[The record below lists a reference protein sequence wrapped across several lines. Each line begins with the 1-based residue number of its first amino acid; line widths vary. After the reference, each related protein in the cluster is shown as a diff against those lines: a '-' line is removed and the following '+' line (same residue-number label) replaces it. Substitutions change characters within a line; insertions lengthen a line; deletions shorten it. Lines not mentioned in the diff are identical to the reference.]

1 MFLEGIFKYKKKDE
15 SCNNI
20 KAKSHNHNH
29 EHNHNHNH
37 EHGNSRVIFY
47 FVGLIAFVL
56 GYIFKDNYKIIS
68 NSLFIGSVILAGYH
82 VILEGIADT
91 IINSKKEK
99 KFLPNIHFLMT
110 LAAIGSIVI
119 GGYEESAMLILIF
132 AGAHFLE
139 EYVDGKSRKEIT
151 NLLKLNPVHARL
163 LLKDNTIK
171 QISVDKLE
179 IGDKLQVLNGDQIPI
194 DGTILN
200 GKTFVN
206 ESSINGES
214 LPKEKT
220 VGDKVFASTMNEGD
234 SFIMEVT
241 TKSDETT
248 FAKIL
253 KLVNDSQSNLTKTAT
268 TLQRLEPKYVTF
280 VLALFPLVLVIG
292 VYVLNWGWQLSLYR
306 SLVYLISVSPC
317 ALAASA
323 IPVTLATISNLSKQ
337 GILVKGGSYLSV
349 LSELKAIAFD
359 KTGTLT
365 KGQPIVTDYYFNDDE
380 KNIISIIVA
389 MEKQSNHPL
398 ARAIVEKF
406 STGKELDIKVENKI
420 GEGVKA
426 EYLGDKYSIVKPTAF
441 ENINGEFLEEKNR
454 LEQEGKT
461 VVFVSKNQQIIGLV
475 AFMDVPRDEAK
486 RVIDYFKQKGIYT
499 TMITGDSQITGEEV
513 GKLVGI
519 NEVEANVMP
528 ENKVSVINRK
538 KQELGN
544 IAMVGDG
551 INDTPSLSTADVGIA
566 MGSGT
571 DAAIEI
577 ADIVLMN
584 NDLTKLTYA
593 HKISLKMRK
602 ITYQNIIF
610 SMCVIVT
617 LVVLNFLGKMD
628 ITYGVI
634 LHEGSTLIVIL
645 NALRMLK
652 GVNNIVK

>member
-1 MFLEGIFKYKKKDE
+1 MFLSNIFKIMKKSE
-15 SCNNI
+15 NNNRQNE
-20 KAKSHNHNH
+20 KGHNHNH
-29 EHNHNHNH
+29 DHSHEHNH
-37 EHGNSRVIFY
+37 GNNMVKFY
-47 FVGLIAFVL
+47 LVGLIAFVL
-56 GYIFKDNYKIIS
+56 GYLLKDNYGVIS
-68 NSLFIGSVILAGYH
+68 NILFLGTVIFAGSH
-82 VILEGIADT
+82 VIIEGIVNT
-91 IINSKKEK
+91 IVNSRNEK
-99 KFLPNIHFLMT
+99 KFMPNIHFLMT
-110 LAAIGSIVI
+110 LAAIGSILI

-151 NLLKLNPVHARL
+151 NLLKLNPLNARL
-163 LLKDNTIK
+163 LLKDNAIK
-171 QISVDKLE
+171 KVPVDTLE

-194 DGTILN
+194 DGFVLSGN
-200 GKTFVN
+200 ALVN

-220 VGDKVFASTMNEGD
+220 VGDKVFASTLNDGE

-241 TKSDETT
+241 TKSNETA

-253 KLVNDSQSNLTKTAT
+253 KLVNDSQNSLTKTAT

-280 VLALFPLVLVIG
+280 VLALFPLVLFMG
-292 VYVLNWGWQLSLYR
+292 VYVFNWGWQLSLYR

-349 LSELKAIAFD
+349 LSEIKAIAFD

-365 KGQPIVTDYYFNDDE
+365 KGKPIVTDYYFTDDE
-380 KNIISIIVA
+380 NKLISVVVA

-398 ARAIVEKF
+398 ARAIVERF
-406 STGKELDIKVENKI
+406 TASEELDIKVENKI
-420 GEGVKA
+420 GEGVVA
-426 EYLGDKYSIVKPTAF
+426 EYLGDKYNIAKPTVF
-441 ENINGEFLEEKNR
+441 ENYNNKFFEEKNK

-461 VVFVSKNQQIIGLV
+461 VVFVSKNQEIIGLV

-486 RVIDYFKQKGIYT
+486 RVINYFKQQGIHT
-499 TMITGDSQITGEEV
+499 TMITGDSQTTGKEV
-513 GKLVGI
+513 GELVGI

-538 KQELGN
+538 KHELGN
-544 IAMVGDG
+544 VVMVGDG
-551 INDTPSLSTADVGIA
+551 INDTPSLSAADVGIA

-577 ADIVLMN
+577 ADVVLMN

-593 HKISLKMRK
+593 HKMSLKMRK

-610 SMCVIVT
+610 AMCVIIM
-617 LVVLNFLGKMD
+617 LVILNFLGRMD
-628 ITYGVI
+628 ITFGVI
-634 LHEGSTLIVIL
+634 LHEGSTLVVIL

-652 GVNNIVK
+652 GVDN

>member
-20 KAKSHNHNH
+20 KAKGRNH
-29 EHNHNHNH
+29 EHNHNH
-37 EHGNSRVIFY
+37 EHGNSMVIFY

-99 KFLPNIHFLMT
+99 KFSPNIHFLMT

-200 GKTFVN
+200 GKTIVN

-486 RVIDYFKQKGIYT
+486 RVINYFKQKGIHT

-519 NEVEANVMP
+519 NEIEANVMP

-544 IAMVGDG
+544 VAMVGDG

-610 SMCVIVT
+610 AMCVIVT
-617 LVVLNFLGKMD
+617 LVILNFLGKMD

>member
-1 MFLEGIFKYKKKDE
+1 MFLSNIFKIMKKSE
-15 SCNNI
+15 NNNRQNE
-20 KAKSHNHNH
+20 KGHNHNH
-29 EHNHNHNH
+29 DHSHEHNH
-37 EHGNSRVIFY
+37 GNNMVKFY
-47 FVGLIAFVL
+47 LVGLIAFVL
-56 GYIFKDNYKIIS
+56 GYLLKDNYGVIS
-68 NSLFIGSVILAGYH
+68 NILFLGTVIFAGSH
-82 VILEGIADT
+82 VIIEGIVNT
-91 IINSKKEK
+91 IVNSRNEK
-99 KFLPNIHFLMT
+99 KFMPNIHFLMT
-110 LAAIGSIVI
+110 LAAIGSILI

-151 NLLKLNPVHARL
+151 NLLKLNPLNARL
-163 LLKDNTIK
+163 LLKDNAIK
-171 QISVDKLE
+171 KVPVDTLE

-194 DGTILN
+194 DGFVLSGN
-200 GKTFVN
+200 ALVN

-220 VGDKVFASTMNEGD
+220 VGDKVFASTLNDGE

-241 TKSDETT
+241 TKSNETA

-253 KLVNDSQSNLTKTAT
+253 KLVNDSQNSLTKTAT

-280 VLALFPLVLVIG
+280 VLALFPLVLFMG
-292 VYVLNWGWQLSLYR
+292 VYVFNWGWQLSLYR
-306 SLVYLISVSPC
+306 SLGYLISVSPC

-349 LSELKAIAFD
+349 LSEIKAIAFD

-365 KGQPIVTDYYFNDDE
+365 KGKPIVTDYYFTDDE
-380 KNIISIIVA
+380 NKLISVVVA

-398 ARAIVEKF
+398 ARAIVERF
-406 STGKELDIKVENKI
+406 TASEELDIKVENKI
-420 GEGVKA
+420 GEGVVA
-426 EYLGDKYSIVKPTAF
+426 EYLGDKYNIAKPTVF
-441 ENINGEFLEEKNR
+441 ENYNNKFFEEKNK

-461 VVFVSKNQQIIGLV
+461 VVFVSKNQEIIGLV

-486 RVIDYFKQKGIYT
+486 RVINYFKQQGIHT
-499 TMITGDSQITGEEV
+499 TMITGDSQTTGKEV

-528 ENKVSVINRK
+528 ENKVSVINK
-538 KQELGN
+538 KKHELGN
-544 IAMVGDG
+544 VVMVGDG
-551 INDTPSLSTADVGIA
+551 INDTPSLSAADVGIA

-577 ADIVLMN
+577 ADVVLMN

-593 HKISLKMRK
+593 HKMSLKMRK

-610 SMCVIVT
+610 AMCVIIM
-617 LVVLNFLGKMD
+617 LVILNFLGRMD
-628 ITYGVI
+628 ITFGVI
-634 LHEGSTLIVIL
+634 LHEGSTLVVIL

-652 GVNNIVK
+652 GVDN

>member
-349 LSELKAIAFD
+349 
-359 KTGTLT
+359 
-365 KGQPIVTDYYFNDDE
+365 
-380 KNIISIIVA
+380 
-389 MEKQSNHPL
+389 
-398 ARAIVEKF
+398 
-406 STGKELDIKVENKI
+406 
-420 GEGVKA
+420 
-426 EYLGDKYSIVKPTAF
+426 
-441 ENINGEFLEEKNR
+441 
-454 LEQEGKT
+454 
-461 VVFVSKNQQIIGLV
+461 
-475 AFMDVPRDEAK
+475 
-486 RVIDYFKQKGIYT
+486 
-499 TMITGDSQITGEEV
+499 
-513 GKLVGI
+513 
-519 NEVEANVMP
+519 
-528 ENKVSVINRK
+528 
-538 KQELGN
+538 
-544 IAMVGDG
+544 
-551 INDTPSLSTADVGIA
+551 
-566 MGSGT
+566 
-571 DAAIEI
+571 
-577 ADIVLMN
+577 
-584 NDLTKLTYA
+584 
-593 HKISLKMRK
+593 
-602 ITYQNIIF
+602 
-610 SMCVIVT
+610 
-617 LVVLNFLGKMD
+617 
-628 ITYGVI
+628 
-634 LHEGSTLIVIL
+634 
-645 NALRMLK
+645 
-652 GVNNIVK
+652 

>member
-1 MFLEGIFKYKKKDE
+1 MFLHNILKYKKKSGNYNRVKE
-15 SCNNI
+15 KEYC
-20 KAKSHNHNH
+20 HEH
-29 EHNHNHNH
+29 EHNH
-37 EHGNSRVIFY
+37 GNSIVILY
-47 FVGLIAFVL
+47 FTGLITFVL
-56 GYIFKDNYKIIS
+56 GYILKDSYSAIS
-68 NSLFIGSVILAGYH
+68 NILLIGTVFLAGNH
-82 VILEGIADT
+82 VIIEGIVDT
-91 IINSKKEK
+91 FVNSKKEK
-99 KFLPNIHFLMT
+99 KFMPNIHFLMT
-110 LAAIGSIVI
+110 LAAIGSIII

-151 NLLKLNPVHARL
+151 NLLKLNPLNARL
-163 LLKDNTIK
+163 VLKDNTIK
-171 QISVDKLE
+171 QISVDALE

-194 DGTILN
+194 DGIILSGN
-200 GKTFVN
+200 ALVN

-220 VGDKVFASTMNEGD
+220 IGDKVFASTLNEGE

-253 KLVNDSQSNLTKTAT
+253 KLVNDSQNNLTKTAT

-280 VLALFPLVLVIG
+280 VLALFPFVLLMG
-292 VYVLNWGWQLSLYR
+292 VYVFNWGWQLSLYR

-349 LSELKAIAFD
+349 LSEIKAIAFD

-365 KGQPIVTDYYFNDDE
+365 KGQPIVTDYYFIDDE
-380 KNIISIIVA
+380 KKMMSILVA

-398 ARAIVEKF
+398 ARAIIEKF
-406 STGKELDIKVENKI
+406 TASKELDIKVENKI
-420 GEGVKA
+420 GEGVEA
-426 EYLGDKYSIVKPTAF
+426 EYLGDKYNIAKPTAF
-441 ENINGEFLEEKNR
+441 ENYNNKFFEEKNK

-486 RVIDYFKQKGIYT
+486 RVISYFKQQGIYT
-499 TMITGDSQITGEEV
+499 TMVTGDSQTTGKEV

-528 ENKVSVINRK
+528 ENKVSVISRK
-538 KQELGN
+538 KHELGN
-544 IAMVGDG
+544 VAMVGDG
-551 INDTPSLSTADVGIA
+551 INDTPSLSAADVGIA

-577 ADIVLMN
+577 ADVVLMN

-593 HKISLKMRK
+593 HKMSLKMRK

-610 SMCVIVT
+610 AMCVIIM
-617 LVVLNFLGKMD
+617 LVILNFLGKMD
-628 ITYGVI
+628 ITFGVI
-634 LHEGSTLIVIL
+634 LHEGSTLVVIL

-652 GVNNIVK
+652 GVDN

>member
-1 MFLEGIFKYKKKDE
+1 MSLRNIFKNKKKAE
-15 SCNNI
+15 NYNSV
-20 KAKSHNHNH
+20 KEKGQHVHEHEHNYNH
-29 EHNHNHNH
+29 EHEHS
-37 EHGNSRVIFY
+37 HGNNMVIFY
-47 FVGLIAFVL
+47 FLGLIAFVL
-56 GYIFKDNYKIIS
+56 GYILKDNYSVIS
-68 NSLFIGSVILAGYH
+68 NIIFIGTVVSAGNH
-82 VILEGIADT
+82 IIIEGIVDT
-91 IINSKKEK
+91 IVNSKKEK
-99 KFLPNIHFLMT
+99 KFMPNIHFLMT
-110 LAAIGSIVI
+110 LAAIGSILI

-151 NLLKLNPVHARL
+151 NLLKLNPLNARL

-194 DGTILN
+194 DGIILSGN
-200 GKTFVN
+200 TLVN

-220 VGDKVFASTMNEGD
+220 VGDIVFASTLNEGE

-253 KLVNDSQSNLTKTAT
+253 KLVNDSQNNLTKTAT

-280 VLALFPLVLVIG
+280 VLALFPLVLLMG
-292 VYVLNWGWQLSLYR
+292 VYVFNWGWQLSLYR

-349 LSELKAIAFD
+349 LSEIKAIAFD

-365 KGQPIVTDYYFNDDE
+365 KGQPIVTDYYFIDDE
-380 KNIISIIVA
+380 KKIINILVA

-398 ARAIVEKF
+398 ARAIVERF
-406 STGKELDIKVENKI
+406 TASNELDIKVENKI
-420 GEGVKA
+420 GEGVVA
-426 EYLGDKYSIVKPTAF
+426 EYLGDKYNIAKPTAF
-441 ENINGEFLEEKNR
+441 ENYNNKFFEEKNK

-475 AFMDVPRDEAK
+475 AFMDIPRDEAK
-486 RVIDYFKQKGIYT
+486 RVINYFKEQGIYT
-499 TMITGDSQITGEEV
+499 TMITGDSQTTGKEV

-538 KQELGN
+538 KHELGN
-544 IAMVGDG
+544 VAMVGDG
-551 INDTPSLSTADVGIA
+551 INDTPSLSAVDVGVA

-577 ADIVLMN
+577 ADVVLMN

-593 HKISLKMRK
+593 HKMSLKMRK

-610 SMCVIVT
+610 AMCVIIM
-617 LVVLNFLGKMD
+617 LVILNFLGKMD
-628 ITYGVI
+628 ITFGVI
-634 LHEGSTLIVIL
+634 LHEGSTLVVIL

-652 GVNNIVK
+652 GVDN

>member
-1 MFLEGIFKYKKKDE
+1 MFLSNIFKIMKKSE
-15 SCNNI
+15 NNNRQNE
-20 KAKSHNHNH
+20 KGHNHNH
-29 EHNHNHNH
+29 DHSHEHNH
-37 EHGNSRVIFY
+37 GNNMVKFY
-47 FVGLIAFVL
+47 LVGLIAFVL
-56 GYIFKDNYKIIS
+56 GYLLKDNY
-68 NSLFIGSVILAGYH
+68 GVILNILFLGTVIFAGSH
-82 VILEGIADT
+82 VIIEGIVNT
-91 IINSKKEK
+91 IVNSRNEK
-99 KFLPNIHFLMT
+99 KFMPNIHFLMT
-110 LAAIGSIVI
+110 LAAIGSILI

-151 NLLKLNPVHARL
+151 NLLKLNPLNARL
-163 LLKDNTIK
+163 LLKDNAIK
-171 QISVDKLE
+171 KVPVDTLE

-194 DGTILN
+194 DGFVLSGN
-200 GKTFVN
+200 ALVN

-220 VGDKVFASTMNEGD
+220 VGDKVFASTLNDGE

-241 TKSDETT
+241 TKSNETA

-253 KLVNDSQSNLTKTAT
+253 KLVNDSQNSLTKTAT

-280 VLALFPLVLVIG
+280 VLALFPLVLFMG
-292 VYVLNWGWQLSLYR
+292 VYVFNWGWQLSLYR

-349 LSELKAIAFD
+349 LSEIKAIAFD

-365 KGQPIVTDYYFNDDE
+365 KGKPIVTDYYFTDDE
-380 KNIISIIVA
+380 NKLISVVVA

-398 ARAIVEKF
+398 ARAIVERF
-406 STGKELDIKVENKI
+406 TASEELDIKVENKI
-420 GEGVKA
+420 GEGVVA
-426 EYLGDKYSIVKPTAF
+426 EYLGDKYNIAKPTVF
-441 ENINGEFLEEKNR
+441 ENYNNKFFEEKNK

-461 VVFVSKNQQIIGLV
+461 VVFVSKNQEIIGLV

-486 RVIDYFKQKGIYT
+486 RVINYFKQQGIHT
-499 TMITGDSQITGEEV
+499 TMITGDSQTTGKEV

-538 KQELGN
+538 KHELGN
-544 IAMVGDG
+544 VVMVGDG
-551 INDTPSLSTADVGIA
+551 INDTPSLSAADVGIA

-577 ADIVLMN
+577 ADVVLMN

-593 HKISLKMRK
+593 HKMSLKMRK

-610 SMCVIVT
+610 AMCVIIM
-617 LVVLNFLGKMD
+617 LVILNFLGRMD
-628 ITYGVI
+628 ITFGVI
-634 LHEGSTLIVIL
+634 LHEGSTLVVIL

-652 GVNNIVK
+652 GVDN

>member
-20 KAKSHNHNH
+20 KAKGSNH
-29 EHNHNHNH
+29 EHNHNH
-37 EHGNSRVIFY
+37 EHGNSMVIFY

-56 GYIFKDNYKIIS
+56 GYMFKDNYKIIS

-99 KFLPNIHFLMT
+99 KFSPNIHFLMT

-200 GKTFVN
+200 GKTIVN

-610 SMCVIVT
+610 AMCVIVT

>member
-1 MFLEGIFKYKKKDE
+1 MCLGDILKDKKKAGNYNCTKE
-15 SCNNI
+15 
-20 KAKSHNHNH
+20 KGHSHKHD
-29 EHNHNHNH
+29 
-37 EHGNSRVIFY
+37 HGNSMVILY
-47 FVGLIAFVL
+47 FAGLIAFVL
-56 GYIFKDNYKIIS
+56 GYLLKDNYSIIS
-68 NSLFIGSVILAGYH
+68 HILFIGTVILAGNH
-82 VILEGIADT
+82 VIIEGIVDT
-91 IINSKKEK
+91 IVNSKKEK
-99 KFLPNIHFLMT
+99 RFMPNIHFLMT
-110 LAAIGSIVI
+110 LAAIGSIII

-163 LLKDNTIK
+163 LLQDNIIK

-194 DGTILN
+194 DGIILS
-200 GKTFVN
+200 GKTYVN

-234 SFIMEVT
+234 SFVMEVT

-253 KLVNDSQSNLTKTAT
+253 KLVNDSQNNLTKTAT

-280 VLALFPLVLVIG
+280 VLALFPLVLFMG
-292 VYVLNWGWQLSLYR
+292 VYVINWGWQLSLYR

-337 GILVKGGSYLSV
+337 GILVKGGAYLSA
-349 LSELKAIAFD
+349 LSEIKAIAFD

-365 KGQPIVTDYYFNDDE
+365 KGQPIVTDYYFNEDE
-380 KNIISIIVA
+380 KNIINILVS

-406 STGKELDIKVENKI
+406 TASKKLDIKVENKI
-420 GEGVKA
+420 GEGVEA
-426 EYLGDKYSIVKPTAF
+426 EYLGDKYSIAKPTAF
-441 ENINGEFLEEKNR
+441 KNYNNEFFEEKNK

-461 VVFVSKNQQIIGLV
+461 VVFVSKNQKIVGLV
-475 AFMDVPRDEAK
+475 AFMDIPRDEAK
-486 RVIDYFKQKGIYT
+486 KVINYFNQQGIYT
-499 TMITGDSQITGEEV
+499 TMITGDSQTTGKEV

-528 ENKVSVINRK
+528 ENKVSVINK
-538 KQELGN
+538 KKEELGN
-544 IAMVGDG
+544 VAMVGDG
-551 INDTPSLSTADVGIA
+551 INDTPSLSAADVGIA

-577 ADIVLMN
+577 ADVVLMN

-593 HKISLKMRK
+593 HKMSLKMRK
-602 ITYQNIIF
+602 LTYQNIIF
-610 SMCVIVT
+610 AMCVIVM
-617 LVVLNFLGKMD
+617 LVILNFLGKMD
-628 ITYGVI
+628 ITFGVI
-634 LHEGSTLIVIL
+634 LHEGSTLVVIL

-652 GVNNIVK
+652 GVDNIVK

>member
-20 KAKSHNHNH
+20 KAKGRNH
-29 EHNHNHNH
+29 EHNHNH
-37 EHGNSRVIFY
+37 EHGNSMVIFY

-99 KFLPNIHFLMT
+99 KFSPNIHFLMT

-200 GKTFVN
+200 GKTIVN

-280 VLALFPLVLVIG
+280 VLALFPLVLIIG

-461 VVFVSKNQQIIGLV
+461 VVFVSKNQQIIGLI

-486 RVIDYFKQKGIYT
+486 RVINYFKQKGIYT

-544 IAMVGDG
+544 VAMVGDG

-610 SMCVIVT
+610 AMCVIVT
-617 LVVLNFLGKMD
+617 LVILNFLGKMD

>member
-1 MFLEGIFKYKKKDE
+1 MFLSNIFKIMKKSE
-15 SCNNI
+15 NNNRQNE
-20 KAKSHNHNH
+20 KGHNHNH
-29 EHNHNHNH
+29 DHSHEHNH
-37 EHGNSRVIFY
+37 GNNMVKFY
-47 FVGLIAFVL
+47 LVGLIAFVL
-56 GYIFKDNYKIIS
+56 GYLLKDNYGVIS
-68 NSLFIGSVILAGYH
+68 NILFLGTVIFAGSH
-82 VILEGIADT
+82 VIIEGIVNT
-91 IINSKKEK
+91 IVNSRNEK
-99 KFLPNIHFLMT
+99 KFMPNIHFLMT
-110 LAAIGSIVI
+110 LAAIGSILI

-151 NLLKLNPVHARL
+151 NLLKLNPLNARL
-163 LLKDNTIK
+163 LLKDNAIK
-171 QISVDKLE
+171 KVPVDTLE

-194 DGTILN
+194 DGFVLSGN
-200 GKTFVN
+200 ALVN

-214 LPKEKT
+214 
-220 VGDKVFASTMNEGD
+220 
-234 SFIMEVT
+234 FIMEVT
-241 TKSDETT
+241 TKSNETA

-253 KLVNDSQSNLTKTAT
+253 KLVNDSQNSLTKTAT

-280 VLALFPLVLVIG
+280 VLALFPLVLFMG
-292 VYVLNWGWQLSLYR
+292 VYVFNWGWQLSLYR

-349 LSELKAIAFD
+349 LSEIKAIAFD

-365 KGQPIVTDYYFNDDE
+365 KGKPIVTDYYFTDDE
-380 KNIISIIVA
+380 NKLISVVVA

-398 ARAIVEKF
+398 ARAIVERF
-406 STGKELDIKVENKI
+406 TASEELDIKVENKI
-420 GEGVKA
+420 GEGVVA
-426 EYLGDKYSIVKPTAF
+426 EYLGDKYNIAKPTVF
-441 ENINGEFLEEKNR
+441 ENYNNKFFEEKNK

-461 VVFVSKNQQIIGLV
+461 VVFVSKNQEIIGLV

-486 RVIDYFKQKGIYT
+486 RVINYFKQQGIHT
-499 TMITGDSQITGEEV
+499 TMITGDSQTTGKEV

-538 KQELGN
+538 KHELGN
-544 IAMVGDG
+544 VVMVGDG
-551 INDTPSLSTADVGIA
+551 INDTPSLSAADVGIA

-577 ADIVLMN
+577 ADVVLMN

-593 HKISLKMRK
+593 HKMSLKMRK

-610 SMCVIVT
+610 AMCVIIM
-617 LVVLNFLGKMD
+617 LVILNFLGRMD
-628 ITYGVI
+628 ITFGVI
-634 LHEGSTLIVIL
+634 LHEGSTLVVIL

-652 GVNNIVK
+652 GVDN

>member
-1 MFLEGIFKYKKKDE
+1 MFLSNIFKIMKKSE
-15 SCNNI
+15 NNNRQNE
-20 KAKSHNHNH
+20 KGHNHNH
-29 EHNHNHNH
+29 DHSHEHNH
-37 EHGNSRVIFY
+37 GNNMVKFY
-47 FVGLIAFVL
+47 LVGLIAFVL
-56 GYIFKDNYKIIS
+56 GYLLKDNYGVIS
-68 NSLFIGSVILAGYH
+68 NILFLGTVIFAGSH
-82 VILEGIADT
+82 VIIEGIVNT
-91 IINSKKEK
+91 IVNSRNEK
-99 KFLPNIHFLMT
+99 KFMPNIHFLMT
-110 LAAIGSIVI
+110 LAAIGSILI

-151 NLLKLNPVHARL
+151 NLLKLNPLNARL
-163 LLKDNTIK
+163 LLKDNAIK
-171 QISVDKLE
+171 KVPVDTLE

-194 DGTILN
+194 DGFVLSGN
-200 GKTFVN
+200 ALVN

-220 VGDKVFASTMNEGD
+220 VGDKVFASTLNDGE

-241 TKSDETT
+241 TKSNETA

-253 KLVNDSQSNLTKTAT
+253 KLVNDSQNSLTKTAT

-280 VLALFPLVLVIG
+280 VLALFPLVLFMG
-292 VYVLNWGWQLSLYR
+292 VYVFNWGWQLSLYR

-349 LSELKAIAFD
+349 LSEIKAIAFD

-365 KGQPIVTDYYFNDDE
+365 KGKPIVTDYYFTDDE
-380 KNIISIIVA
+380 NKLISVVVA

-398 ARAIVEKF
+398 ARAIVERF
-406 STGKELDIKVENKI
+406 TASEELDIKVENKI
-420 GEGVKA
+420 GEGVVA
-426 EYLGDKYSIVKPTAF
+426 EYLGDKYNIAKPTVF
-441 ENINGEFLEEKNR
+441 ENYNNKFFEEKNK

-461 VVFVSKNQQIIGLV
+461 VVFVSKNQEIIGLV

-486 RVIDYFKQKGIYT
+486 RVINYFKQQGIHT
-499 TMITGDSQITGEEV
+499 TMITGDSQTTGKEV

-538 KQELGN
+538 KHELGN
-544 IAMVGDG
+544 VVMVGDG
-551 INDTPSLSTADVGIA
+551 INDTPSLSAADVGIA

-577 ADIVLMN
+577 ADVVLMN

-593 HKISLKMRK
+593 HKMSLKMRK

-610 SMCVIVT
+610 AMCVIIM
-617 LVVLNFLGKMD
+617 LVILNFLGRMD
-628 ITYGVI
+628 ITFGVI
-634 LHEGSTLIVIL
+634 LHEGSTLVVIL

-652 GVNNIVK
+652 GVDN

>member
-1 MFLEGIFKYKKKDE
+1 MFLHNILKYKKKSGNYNRVKE
-15 SCNNI
+15 KEYC
-20 KAKSHNHNH
+20 HEH
-29 EHNHNHNH
+29 EHNH
-37 EHGNSRVIFY
+37 GNSIVILY
-47 FVGLIAFVL
+47 FTGLITFVL
-56 GYIFKDNYKIIS
+56 GYILKDSYSAIS
-68 NSLFIGSVILAGYH
+68 NILLIGTVFLAGNH
-82 VILEGIADT
+82 VIIEGIVDT
-91 IINSKKEK
+91 FVNSKKEK
-99 KFLPNIHFLMT
+99 KFMPNIHFLMT
-110 LAAIGSIVI
+110 LAAIGSIII

-151 NLLKLNPVHARL
+151 NLLKLNPLNARL
-163 LLKDNTIK
+163 VLKDNTIK
-171 QISVDKLE
+171 QISVDALE

-194 DGTILN
+194 DGIILSGN
-200 GKTFVN
+200 ALVN

-220 VGDKVFASTMNEGD
+220 IGDKVFASTLNEGE

-253 KLVNDSQSNLTKTAT
+253 KLVNDSQNNLTKTAT

-280 VLALFPLVLVIG
+280 VLALFPFVLLMG
-292 VYVLNWGWQLSLYR
+292 VYVFNWGWQLSLYR

-349 LSELKAIAFD
+349 LSEIKAIAFD

-365 KGQPIVTDYYFNDDE
+365 KGQPIVTDYYFIDDE
-380 KNIISIIVA
+380 KKMMSILVA

-398 ARAIVEKF
+398 ARAIIEKF
-406 STGKELDIKVENKI
+406 TASKELDIKVENKI
-420 GEGVKA
+420 GEGVEA
-426 EYLGDKYSIVKPTAF
+426 EYLGDKYNIAKPTAF
-441 ENINGEFLEEKNR
+441 ENYNNKFFEEKNK

-486 RVIDYFKQKGIYT
+486 RVINYFKQQGIYT
-499 TMITGDSQITGEEV
+499 TMITGDSQTTGKEV

-538 KQELGN
+538 KHELGN
-544 IAMVGDG
+544 VAMVGDG
-551 INDTPSLSTADVGIA
+551 INDTPSLSAADVGVA

-577 ADIVLMN
+577 ADVVLMN

-593 HKISLKMRK
+593 HKMSLKMRK

-610 SMCVIVT
+610 AMCVIIM
-617 LVVLNFLGKMD
+617 LVILNFLGKMD

-634 LHEGSTLIVIL
+634 LHEGSTLVVIL

-652 GVNNIVK
+652 GVNN

>member
-1 MFLEGIFKYKKKDE
+1 MFLSNIFKIMKKSE
-15 SCNNI
+15 NNNRQNE
-20 KAKSHNHNH
+20 KGHNHNH
-29 EHNHNHNH
+29 DHSHEHNH
-37 EHGNSRVIFY
+37 GNNMVKFY
-47 FVGLIAFVL
+47 LVGLIAFVL
-56 GYIFKDNYKIIS
+56 GYLLQDNYGVIS
-68 NSLFIGSVILAGYH
+68 NILFLGTVIFAGSH
-82 VILEGIADT
+82 VIIEGIVNT
-91 IINSKKEK
+91 IVNSRNEK
-99 KFLPNIHFLMT
+99 KFMPNIHFLMT
-110 LAAIGSIVI
+110 LAAIGSILI

-151 NLLKLNPVHARL
+151 NLLKLNPLNARL
-163 LLKDNTIK
+163 LLKDNAIK
-171 QISVDKLE
+171 KVPVDTLE

-194 DGTILN
+194 DGFVLSGN
-200 GKTFVN
+200 ALVN

-220 VGDKVFASTMNEGD
+220 VGDKVFASTLNDGE

-241 TKSDETT
+241 TKSNETA

-253 KLVNDSQSNLTKTAT
+253 KLVNDSQNSLTKTAT

-280 VLALFPLVLVIG
+280 VLALFPLVLFMG
-292 VYVLNWGWQLSLYR
+292 VYVFNWGWQLSLYR

-349 LSELKAIAFD
+349 LSEIKAIAFD

-365 KGQPIVTDYYFNDDE
+365 KGKPIVTDYYFTDDE
-380 KNIISIIVA
+380 NKLISVVVA

-398 ARAIVEKF
+398 ARAIVERF
-406 STGKELDIKVENKI
+406 TASEELDIKVENKI
-420 GEGVKA
+420 GEGVVA
-426 EYLGDKYSIVKPTAF
+426 EYLGDKYNIAKPTVF
-441 ENINGEFLEEKNR
+441 ENYNNKFFEEKNK

-461 VVFVSKNQQIIGLV
+461 VVFVSKNQEIIGLV

-486 RVIDYFKQKGIYT
+486 RVINYFKQQGIHT
-499 TMITGDSQITGEEV
+499 TMITGDSQTTGKEV

-538 KQELGN
+538 KHELGN
-544 IAMVGDG
+544 VVMVGDG
-551 INDTPSLSTADVGIA
+551 INDTPSLSAADVGIA

-577 ADIVLMN
+577 ADVVLMN

-593 HKISLKMRK
+593 HKMSLKMRK

-610 SMCVIVT
+610 AMCVIIM
-617 LVVLNFLGKMD
+617 LVILNFLGRMD
-628 ITYGVI
+628 ITFGVI
-634 LHEGSTLIVIL
+634 LHEGSTLVVIL

-652 GVNNIVK
+652 GVDN

>member
-1 MFLEGIFKYKKKDE
+1 MFLSNIFKIMKKSE
-15 SCNNI
+15 NNNRQNE
-20 KAKSHNHNH
+20 KGHNHNH
-29 EHNHNHNH
+29 DHSHEHNH
-37 EHGNSRVIFY
+37 GNNMVKFY
-47 FVGLIAFVL
+47 LVGLIAFVL
-56 GYIFKDNYKIIS
+56 GYLLKDNYGVIS
-68 NSLFIGSVILAGYH
+68 NILFLGTVIFAGSH
-82 VILEGIADT
+82 VIIEGIVNT
-91 IINSKKEK
+91 IVNSRNEK
-99 KFLPNIHFLMT
+99 KFMPNIHFLMT
-110 LAAIGSIVI
+110 LAAIGSILI
-119 GGYEESAMLILIF
+119 GDYEESAMLILIF

-151 NLLKLNPVHARL
+151 NLLKLNPLNARL
-163 LLKDNTIK
+163 LLKDNAIK
-171 QISVDKLE
+171 KVPVDTLE

-194 DGTILN
+194 DGFVLSGN
-200 GKTFVN
+200 ALVN

-220 VGDKVFASTMNEGD
+220 VGDKVFASTLNDGE

-241 TKSDETT
+241 TKSNETA

-253 KLVNDSQSNLTKTAT
+253 KLVNDSQNSLTKTAT

-280 VLALFPLVLVIG
+280 VLALFPLVLFMG
-292 VYVLNWGWQLSLYR
+292 VYVFNWGWQLSLYR

-349 LSELKAIAFD
+349 LSEIKAIAFD

-365 KGQPIVTDYYFNDDE
+365 KGKPIVTDYYFTDDE
-380 KNIISIIVA
+380 NKLISVVVA

-398 ARAIVEKF
+398 ARAIVERF
-406 STGKELDIKVENKI
+406 TASEELDIKVENKI
-420 GEGVKA
+420 GEGVVA
-426 EYLGDKYSIVKPTAF
+426 EYLGDKYNIAKPTVF
-441 ENINGEFLEEKNR
+441 ENYNNKFFEEKNK

-461 VVFVSKNQQIIGLV
+461 VVFVSKNQEIIGLV

-486 RVIDYFKQKGIYT
+486 RVINYFKQQGIHT
-499 TMITGDSQITGEEV
+499 TMITGDSQTTGKEV

-519 NEVEANVMP
+519 NEVEANVTP

-538 KQELGN
+538 KHELGN
-544 IAMVGDG
+544 VVMVGDG
-551 INDTPSLSTADVGIA
+551 INDTPSLSAADVGIA

-577 ADIVLMN
+577 ADVVLMN

-593 HKISLKMRK
+593 HKMSLKMRK

-610 SMCVIVT
+610 AMCVIIM
-617 LVVLNFLGKMD
+617 LVILNFLGRMD
-628 ITYGVI
+628 ITFGVI
-634 LHEGSTLIVIL
+634 LHEGSTLVVIL

-652 GVNNIVK
+652 GVDN

>member
-139 EYVDGKSRKEIT
+139 EYMDGKSRKEIT

>member
-1 MFLEGIFKYKKKDE
+1 MFLEGVFKYKKKDE
-15 SCNNI
+15 SCNII

-29 EHNHNHNH
+29 EHNH
-37 EHGNSRVIFY
+37 EHGNSMVIFY

-82 VILEGIADT
+82 VILEGVADT
-91 IINSKKEK
+91 IVNSKKEK

-151 NLLKLNPVHARL
+151 NLLKLNPIHARL
-163 LLKDNTIK
+163 FLKDNTIK
-171 QISVDKLE
+171 QISVDKLG

-337 GILVKGGSYLSV
+337 GILVKGGAYLSV

-486 RVIDYFKQKGIYT
+486 RVINYFKQKGIYT

-544 IAMVGDG
+544 VAMVGDG

-610 SMCVIVT
+610 AMCVIVT

>member
-20 KAKSHNHNH
+20 KAKGSNH
-29 EHNHNHNH
+29 EHNHNH
-37 EHGNSRVIFY
+37 EHGNSMVIFY

-99 KFLPNIHFLMT
+99 KFSPNIHFLMT

-200 GKTFVN
+200 GKTIVN

-426 EYLGDKYSIVKPTAF
+426 EYLGDKYSIVKPTPF
-441 ENINGEFLEEKNR
+441 KNINGEFLEEKNR

-486 RVIDYFKQKGIYT
+486 RVINYFKQKGIYT

-544 IAMVGDG
+544 VAMVGDG

-610 SMCVIVT
+610 AMCVIVT

>member
-1 MFLEGIFKYKKKDE
+1 MFLSNIFKIMKKSE
-15 SCNNI
+15 NNNRQNE
-20 KAKSHNHNH
+20 KGHNHNH
-29 EHNHNHNH
+29 DHSHEHNH
-37 EHGNSRVIFY
+37 GNNMVKFY
-47 FVGLIAFVL
+47 LVGLIAFVL
-56 GYIFKDNYKIIS
+56 GYLLKDNYGVIS
-68 NSLFIGSVILAGYH
+68 NILFLGTVIFAGSH
-82 VILEGIADT
+82 VIIEGIVNT
-91 IINSKKEK
+91 IVNSRNEK
-99 KFLPNIHFLMT
+99 KFMPNINFLMT
-110 LAAIGSIVI
+110 LAAIGSILI

-151 NLLKLNPVHARL
+151 NLLKLNPLNARL
-163 LLKDNTIK
+163 LLKDNAIK
-171 QISVDKLE
+171 KVPVDTLE

-194 DGTILN
+194 DGFVLSGN
-200 GKTFVN
+200 ALVN

-220 VGDKVFASTMNEGD
+220 VGDKVFASTLNDGE

-241 TKSDETT
+241 TKSNETA

-253 KLVNDSQSNLTKTAT
+253 KLVNDSQNSLTKTAT

-280 VLALFPLVLVIG
+280 VLALFPLVLFMG
-292 VYVLNWGWQLSLYR
+292 VYVFNWGWQLSLYR
-306 SLVYLISVSPC
+306 SFVYLISVSPC

-349 LSELKAIAFD
+349 LSEIKAIAFD

-365 KGQPIVTDYYFNDDE
+365 KGKPIVTDYYFTDDE
-380 KNIISIIVA
+380 NKLISVVVA

-398 ARAIVEKF
+398 ARAIVERF
-406 STGKELDIKVENKI
+406 TASEELDIKVENKI
-420 GEGVKA
+420 GEGVVA
-426 EYLGDKYSIVKPTAF
+426 EYLGDKYNIAKPTVF
-441 ENINGEFLEEKNR
+441 ENYNNKFFEEKNK

-461 VVFVSKNQQIIGLV
+461 VVFVSKNQEIIGLV

-486 RVIDYFKQKGIYT
+486 RVINYFKQQGIHT
-499 TMITGDSQITGEEV
+499 TMITGDSQTTGKEV

-538 KQELGN
+538 KHELGN
-544 IAMVGDG
+544 VVMVGDG
-551 INDTPSLSTADVGIA
+551 INDTPSLSAADVGIA

-577 ADIVLMN
+577 ADVVLMN

-593 HKISLKMRK
+593 HKMSLKMRK

-610 SMCVIVT
+610 AMCVIIM
-617 LVVLNFLGKMD
+617 LVILNFLGRMD
-628 ITYGVI
+628 ITFGVI
-634 LHEGSTLIVIL
+634 LHEGSTLVVIL

-652 GVNNIVK
+652 GVDN

>member
-1 MFLEGIFKYKKKDE
+1 MFLGDIIKDKKKAE
-15 SCNNI
+15 NYNCT
-20 KAKSHNHNH
+20 KEKGHSHKHDHNH
-29 EHNHNHNH
+29 E
-37 EHGNSRVIFY
+37 NSMVILY
-47 FVGLIAFVL
+47 FSGLIAFVL
-56 GYIFKDNYKIIS
+56 GYLLKDNYSIIS
-68 NSLFIGSVILAGYH
+68 HILFIGTVILAGNH
-82 VILEGIADT
+82 VIIEGIVDT
-91 IINSKKEK
+91 IVNSKKEK
-99 KFLPNIHFLMT
+99 RFMPNIHFLMT
-110 LAAIGSIVI
+110 LAAIGSIII

-179 IGDKLQVLNGDQIPI
+179 IGDKLHVLNGDQIPI
-194 DGTILN
+194 DGVILS
-200 GKTFVN
+200 GKTYVN

-365 KGQPIVTDYYFNDDE
+365 KGQPIVTDYYFNEDE

-426 EYLGDKYSIVKPTAF
+426 EYLGDMYSIVKPTVF

-486 RVIDYFKQKGIYT
+486 RVINYFKQQGVHT

-513 GKLVGI
+513 GEIVGI

-528 ENKVSVINRK
+528 ENKVSVINK
-538 KQELGN
+538 KKEELGN
-544 IAMVGDG
+544 VAMVGDG

-577 ADIVLMN
+577 ADVVLMN

-593 HKISLKMRK
+593 HKSSLKMKK

-610 SMCVIVT
+610 AMCVIVT
-617 LVVLNFLGKMD
+617 LVILNFLGKMD
-628 ITYGVI
+628 FTFGVI

-652 GVNNIVK
+652 GVDNIVK

>member
-99 KFLPNIHFLMT
+99 KFSPNIHFLMT

-253 KLVNDSQSNLTKTAT
+253 KLVNDSQSNLTKIAT

-349 LSELKAIAFD
+349 LSELKAIVFD

-475 AFMDVPRDEAK
+475 AFMDVPRDETK

-544 IAMVGDG
+544 VAMVGDG

-617 LVVLNFLGKMD
+617 LVILNFLGKMD

>member
-1 MFLEGIFKYKKKDE
+1 MFLSNIFKIMKKSE
-15 SCNNI
+15 NNNRQNE
-20 KAKSHNHNH
+20 KGHNHNH
-29 EHNHNHNH
+29 DHSHEHNH
-37 EHGNSRVIFY
+37 GNNMVKFY
-47 FVGLIAFVL
+47 LVGLIAFVL
-56 GYIFKDNYKIIS
+56 GYLLKDNYGVIS
-68 NSLFIGSVILAGYH
+68 NILFLGTVIFAGSH
-82 VILEGIADT
+82 VIIEGIVNT
-91 IINSKKEK
+91 IVNSRNEK
-99 KFLPNIHFLMT
+99 KFMPNIHFLMT
-110 LAAIGSIVI
+110 LAAIGSILI

-151 NLLKLNPVHARL
+151 NLLKLNPLNARL
-163 LLKDNTIK
+163 LLKDNAIK
-171 QISVDKLE
+171 KVPVDTLE

-194 DGTILN
+194 DGFVLSGN
-200 GKTFVN
+200 ALVN

-220 VGDKVFASTMNEGD
+220 VGDKVFASTLNDGE

-241 TKSDETT
+241 TKSNETA

-253 KLVNDSQSNLTKTAT
+253 KLVNDSQNSLTKTAT

-280 VLALFPLVLVIG
+280 VLALFPLVLFMG
-292 VYVLNWGWQLSLYR
+292 VYVFNWGWQLSLYR

-349 LSELKAIAFD
+349 LSEIKAIAFD

-365 KGQPIVTDYYFNDDE
+365 KGKPIVTDYYFTDDE
-380 KNIISIIVA
+380 NKLISVVVA

-398 ARAIVEKF
+398 ARAIVERF
-406 STGKELDIKVENKI
+406 TASEELDIKVENKI
-420 GEGVKA
+420 GEGVVV
-426 EYLGDKYSIVKPTAF
+426 EYLGDKYNIAKPTVF
-441 ENINGEFLEEKNR
+441 ENYNNKFFEEKNK

-461 VVFVSKNQQIIGLV
+461 VVFVSKNQEIIGLV

-486 RVIDYFKQKGIYT
+486 RVINYFKQQGIHT
-499 TMITGDSQITGEEV
+499 TMITGDSQTTGKEV

-538 KQELGN
+538 KHELGN
-544 IAMVGDG
+544 VVMVGDG
-551 INDTPSLSTADVGIA
+551 INDTPSLSAADVGIA

-577 ADIVLMN
+577 ADVVLMN

-593 HKISLKMRK
+593 HKMSLKMRK

-610 SMCVIVT
+610 AMCVIIM
-617 LVVLNFLGKMD
+617 LVILNFLGRMD
-628 ITYGVI
+628 ITFGVI
-634 LHEGSTLIVIL
+634 LHEGSTLVVIL

-652 GVNNIVK
+652 GVDN

>member
-1 MFLEGIFKYKKKDE
+1 MFLGDIFRYKKKANKKVE
-15 SCNNI
+15 NCNHT
-20 KAKSHNHNH
+20 KLHGDKHKHNHYHNH
-29 EHNHNHNH
+29 E
-37 EHGNSRVIFY
+37 NSIVILY
-47 FVGLIAFVL
+47 FIGLIAFVL
-56 GYIFKDNYKIIS
+56 GYLLKDNYSIIS
-68 NSLFIGSVILAGYH
+68 HILFIGTVILAGNH
-82 VILEGIADT
+82 VIIEGIVDT
-91 IINSKKEK
+91 IVNSKNEK
-99 KFLPNIHFLMT
+99 RFMPNIHFLMT
-110 LAAIGSIVI
+110 LAAIGSIII

-151 NLLKLNPVHARL
+151 NLLKLNPLNPRL
-163 LLKDNTIK
+163 LLQDNTIK
-171 QISVDKLE
+171 QISVDNLE
-179 IGDKLQVLNGDQIPI
+179 IGDRIQVLNGDQIPI
-194 DGTILN
+194 DGVILS
-200 GKTFVN
+200 GKTYVN

-234 SFIMEVT
+234 SFVMEVT

-253 KLVNDSQSNLTKTAT
+253 KLVNDSQNNLTKTAT

-280 VLALFPLVLVIG
+280 VLALFPLVLFMG
-292 VYVLNWGWQLSLYR
+292 VYVINWGWQLSLYR

-337 GILVKGGSYLSV
+337 GILVKGGAYLSA
-349 LSELKAIAFD
+349 LSEIKAIAFD

-365 KGQPIVTDYYFNDDE
+365 KGQPIVTDYYFNEDE
-380 KNIISIIVA
+380 KNIINILVS

-406 STGKELDIKVENKI
+406 TASKKLDIKVENKI
-420 GEGVKA
+420 GEGVEA
-426 EYLGDKYSIVKPTAF
+426 EYLGDKYSIAKPTAF
-441 ENINGEFLEEKNR
+441 KNYNNEFFEEKNK

-461 VVFVSKNQQIIGLV
+461 VVFVSKNQKIVGLV
-475 AFMDVPRDEAK
+475 AFMDIPRDEAK
-486 RVIDYFKQKGIYT
+486 KVINYFNQQGIYT
-499 TMITGDSQITGEEV
+499 TMITGDSQTTGKEV

-528 ENKVSVINRK
+528 ENKVSVINK
-538 KQELGN
+538 KKEELGN
-544 IAMVGDG
+544 VAMVGDG
-551 INDTPSLSTADVGIA
+551 INDTPSLSAADVGIA

-577 ADIVLMN
+577 ADVVLMN

-593 HKISLKMRK
+593 HKMSLKMRK
-602 ITYQNIIF
+602 LTYQNIIF
-610 SMCVIVT
+610 TMCVIVM
-617 LVVLNFLGKMD
+617 LVILNFLGKMD
-628 ITYGVI
+628 ITFGVI
-634 LHEGSTLIVIL
+634 LHEGSTLVVIL

-652 GVNNIVK
+652 GVDNIVK

>member
-1 MFLEGIFKYKKKDE
+1 
-15 SCNNI
+15 
-20 KAKSHNHNH
+20 
-29 EHNHNHNH
+29 
-37 EHGNSRVIFY
+37 
-47 FVGLIAFVL
+47 
-56 GYIFKDNYKIIS
+56 
-68 NSLFIGSVILAGYH
+68 
-82 VILEGIADT
+82 
-91 IINSKKEK
+91 
-99 KFLPNIHFLMT
+99 MT

-253 KLVNDSQSNLTKTAT
+253 KLVNDSQSNLTKIAT

-349 LSELKAIAFD
+349 LSELKAIVFD

-475 AFMDVPRDEAK
+475 AFMDVPRDETK

-544 IAMVGDG
+544 VAMVGDG

-617 LVVLNFLGKMD
+617 LVILNFLGKMD

>member
-1 MFLEGIFKYKKKDE
+1 MFLSNIFKIMKKSE
-15 SCNNI
+15 NNNRQNE
-20 KAKSHNHNH
+20 KGHNHNH
-29 EHNHNHNH
+29 DHSHEHNH
-37 EHGNSRVIFY
+37 GNNMVKFY
-47 FVGLIAFVL
+47 LVGLIAFVL
-56 GYIFKDNYKIIS
+56 GYLLKDNYGVIS
-68 NSLFIGSVILAGYH
+68 NILFLGTVIFAGSH
-82 VILEGIADT
+82 VIIEGIVNT
-91 IINSKKEK
+91 IVNSRNEK
-99 KFLPNIHFLMT
+99 KFMPNIHFLMT
-110 LAAIGSIVI
+110 LAAIGSILI

-151 NLLKLNPVHARL
+151 NLLKLNPLNARL
-163 LLKDNTIK
+163 LLKDNAIK
-171 QISVDKLE
+171 KVPVDTLE

-194 DGTILN
+194 DGFVLSGN
-200 GKTFVN
+200 ALVN

-220 VGDKVFASTMNEGD
+220 VGDKVFASTLNDGE

-241 TKSDETT
+241 TKSNETA

-253 KLVNDSQSNLTKTAT
+253 KLVNDSQNSLTKTAT

-280 VLALFPLVLVIG
+280 VLALFPLVLFMG
-292 VYVLNWGWQLSLYR
+292 VYVFNWGWQLSLYR

-349 LSELKAIAFD
+349 LSEIKAIAFD

-365 KGQPIVTDYYFNDDE
+365 KGKPIVTDYYFTDDE
-380 KNIISIIVA
+380 NKLIRVVVA

-398 ARAIVEKF
+398 ARAIVERF
-406 STGKELDIKVENKI
+406 TASEELDIKVENKI
-420 GEGVKA
+420 GEGVVA
-426 EYLGDKYSIVKPTAF
+426 EYLGDKYNIAKPTVF
-441 ENINGEFLEEKNR
+441 ENYNNKFFEEKNK

-461 VVFVSKNQQIIGLV
+461 VVFVSKNQEIIGLV

-486 RVIDYFKQKGIYT
+486 RVINYFKKQGIHT
-499 TMITGDSQITGEEV
+499 TMITGDSQTTGKEV

-538 KQELGN
+538 KHELGN
-544 IAMVGDG
+544 VVMVGDG
-551 INDTPSLSTADVGIA
+551 INDTPSLSAADVGIA

-577 ADIVLMN
+577 ADVVLMN

-593 HKISLKMRK
+593 HKMSLKMRK

-610 SMCVIVT
+610 AMCVIIM
-617 LVVLNFLGKMD
+617 LVILNFLGRMD
-628 ITYGVI
+628 ITFGVI
-634 LHEGSTLIVIL
+634 LHEGSTLVVIL

-652 GVNNIVK
+652 GVDN

>member
-20 KAKSHNHNH
+20 KAKGHNYNH
-29 EHNHNHNH
+29 EHNHNH
-37 EHGNSRVIFY
+37 EHGNSMVIFY
-47 FVGLIAFVL
+47 FIGLIAFVL

-91 IINSKKEK
+91 IVNSKKEK
-99 KFLPNIHFLMT
+99 RFLPNIHFLMT

-544 IAMVGDG
+544 VAMVGDG
-551 INDTPSLSTADVGIA
+551 INDTPSLSTADIGIA

-610 SMCVIVT
+610 AMCVIVT

>member
-1 MFLEGIFKYKKKDE
+1 MFLHNILKYKKKSGNYNRVKE
-15 SCNNI
+15 KEYC
-20 KAKSHNHNH
+20 HEH
-29 EHNHNHNH
+29 EHNH
-37 EHGNSRVIFY
+37 GNSIVILY
-47 FVGLIAFVL
+47 FTGLITFVL
-56 GYIFKDNYKIIS
+56 GYILKDSYSAIS
-68 NSLFIGSVILAGYH
+68 NILLIGTVFLAGNH
-82 VILEGIADT
+82 VIIEGIVDT
-91 IINSKKEK
+91 FVNSKKEK
-99 KFLPNIHFLMT
+99 KFMPNIHFLMT
-110 LAAIGSIVI
+110 LAAIGSIII

-151 NLLKLNPVHARL
+151 NLLKLNPLNARL
-163 LLKDNTIK
+163 VLKDNTIK
-171 QISVDKLE
+171 QISVDALE

-194 DGTILN
+194 DGIILSGN
-200 GKTFVN
+200 ALVN

-220 VGDKVFASTMNEGD
+220 IGDKVFASTLNEGE
-234 SFIMEVT
+234 SFIMEIT

-253 KLVNDSQSNLTKTAT
+253 KLVNDSQNNLTKTAT

-280 VLALFPLVLVIG
+280 VLALFPFVLLMG
-292 VYVLNWGWQLSLYR
+292 VYVFNWGWQLSLYR

-349 LSELKAIAFD
+349 LSEIKAIAFD

-365 KGQPIVTDYYFNDDE
+365 KGQPIVTDYYFIDDE
-380 KNIISIIVA
+380 KKMMSILVA

-398 ARAIVEKF
+398 ARAIIEKF
-406 STGKELDIKVENKI
+406 TASKELDIKVENKI
-420 GEGVKA
+420 GEGVEA
-426 EYLGDKYSIVKPTAF
+426 EYLGDKYNIAKPTAF
-441 ENINGEFLEEKNR
+441 ENYNNKFFEEKNK

-486 RVIDYFKQKGIYT
+486 RVISYFKQQGIYT
-499 TMITGDSQITGEEV
+499 TMITGDSQTTGKEV

-528 ENKVSVINRK
+528 ENKVSVISRK
-538 KQELGN
+538 KHELGN
-544 IAMVGDG
+544 VAMVGDG
-551 INDTPSLSTADVGIA
+551 INDTPSLSAADVGIA

-577 ADIVLMN
+577 ADVVLMN

-593 HKISLKMRK
+593 HKMSLKMRK

-610 SMCVIVT
+610 AMCVIIM
-617 LVVLNFLGKMD
+617 LVILNFLGKMD
-628 ITYGVI
+628 ITFGVI
-634 LHEGSTLIVIL
+634 LHEGSTLVVIL

-652 GVNNIVK
+652 GVDN

>member
-1 MFLEGIFKYKKKDE
+1 MFLGGILKDKKKAE
-15 SCNNI
+15 NCNRT
-20 KAKSHNHNH
+20 KEKGHSHEHDHNH
-29 EHNHNHNH
+29 E
-37 EHGNSRVIFY
+37 NSIVILY
-47 FVGLIAFVL
+47 FIGLIAFVF
-56 GYIFKDNYKIIS
+56 GYLLKDNYSIIS
-68 NSLFIGSVILAGYH
+68 HILFIGTVILAGNH
-82 VILEGIADT
+82 VIIEGIVDT
-91 IINSKKEK
+91 IVNSKKEK
-99 KFLPNIHFLMT
+99 KFMPNIHFLMT
-110 LAAIGSIVI
+110 LAAIGSIII

-163 LLKDNTIK
+163 LLQDNTIK
-171 QISVDKLE
+171 QISVDNLE
-179 IGDKLQVLNGDQIPI
+179 IGDRIQVLNGDQIPI
-194 DGTILN
+194 DGVILS
-200 GKTFVN
+200 GKTYVN

-214 LPKEKT
+214 LPKGKT

-234 SFIMEVT
+234 SFVMEVT

-253 KLVNDSQSNLTKTAT
+253 KLVNDSQNNLTKTAT

-280 VLALFPLVLVIG
+280 VLALFPLVLFMG
-292 VYVLNWGWQLSLYR
+292 VYVINWGWQLSLYR
-306 SLVYLISVSPC
+306 SFVYLISVSPC

-337 GILVKGGSYLSV
+337 GILVKGGAYLSA
-349 LSELKAIAFD
+349 LSEIKAIAFD

-365 KGQPIVTDYYFNDDE
+365 KGQPIVTDYYFNEDE
-380 KNIISIIVA
+380 KNIINILVS

-406 STGKELDIKVENKI
+406 TASKKLDIKVENKI
-420 GEGVKA
+420 GEGVEA
-426 EYLGDKYSIVKPTAF
+426 EYLGDKYSIAKPTAF
-441 ENINGEFLEEKNR
+441 ENYNNEFFEEKNK

-461 VVFVSKNQQIIGLV
+461 VVFVSKNQKIVGLV
-475 AFMDVPRDEAK
+475 AFMDIPRDEAK
-486 RVIDYFKQKGIYT
+486 KVINYFNQQGIYT
-499 TMITGDSQITGEEV
+499 TMITGDSQTTGKEV

-528 ENKVSVINRK
+528 ENKVSVINK
-538 KQELGN
+538 KKEELGN
-544 IAMVGDG
+544 VAMVGDG
-551 INDTPSLSTADVGIA
+551 INDTPSLSAADVGIA

-577 ADIVLMN
+577 ADVVLMN

-593 HKISLKMRK
+593 HKMSLKMRK
-602 ITYQNIIF
+602 LTYQNIIF
-610 SMCVIVT
+610 AMCVIVM
-617 LVVLNFLGKMD
+617 LVILNFLGKMD
-628 ITYGVI
+628 ITFGVI

-652 GVNNIVK
+652 GVDSIVK

>member
-1 MFLEGIFKYKKKDE
+1 
-15 SCNNI
+15 
-20 KAKSHNHNH
+20 
-29 EHNHNHNH
+29 
-37 EHGNSRVIFY
+37 
-47 FVGLIAFVL
+47 
-56 GYIFKDNYKIIS
+56 
-68 NSLFIGSVILAGYH
+68 
-82 VILEGIADT
+82 
-91 IINSKKEK
+91 
-99 KFLPNIHFLMT
+99 
-110 LAAIGSIVI
+110 
-119 GGYEESAMLILIF
+119 
-132 AGAHFLE
+132 
-139 EYVDGKSRKEIT
+139 
-151 NLLKLNPVHARL
+151 
-163 LLKDNTIK
+163 
-171 QISVDKLE
+171 
-179 IGDKLQVLNGDQIPI
+179 
-194 DGTILN
+194 
-200 GKTFVN
+200 
-206 ESSINGES
+206 
-214 LPKEKT
+214 
-220 VGDKVFASTMNEGD
+220 
-234 SFIMEVT
+234 MEVT

-398 ARAIVEKF
+398 ARAIIEKF

-454 LEQEGKT
+454 SEQEGKT

-486 RVIDYFKQKGIYT
+486 RVINYFKQKGIHT

-544 IAMVGDG
+544 VAMVGDG

-610 SMCVIVT
+610 AMCVIVT
-617 LVVLNFLGKMD
+617 LVILNFLGKMD

>member
-99 KFLPNIHFLMT
+99 KFSPNIHFLMT

-163 LLKDNTIK
+163 LLKDNIIK

-253 KLVNDSQSNLTKTAT
+253 KLVNDSQSNLTKIAT

-349 LSELKAIAFD
+349 LSELKAIVFD

-475 AFMDVPRDEAK
+475 AFMDVPRDETK

-544 IAMVGDG
+544 VAMVGDG

>member
-1 MFLEGIFKYKKKDE
+1 MFLSNIFKIMKKSE
-15 SCNNI
+15 NNNRQNE
-20 KAKSHNHNH
+20 KGHNHNH
-29 EHNHNHNH
+29 DHSHEHNH
-37 EHGNSRVIFY
+37 GNNMVKFY
-47 FVGLIAFVL
+47 LVGLIAFVL
-56 GYIFKDNYKIIS
+56 GYLLKDNYGVIS
-68 NSLFIGSVILAGYH
+68 NILFLGTVIFAGSH
-82 VILEGIADT
+82 VIIEGIVNT
-91 IINSKKEK
+91 IVNSRNEK
-99 KFLPNIHFLMT
+99 KFMPNIHFLMT
-110 LAAIGSIVI
+110 LAAIGSILI

-151 NLLKLNPVHARL
+151 NLLKLNPLNARL
-163 LLKDNTIK
+163 LLKDNAIK
-171 QISVDKLE
+171 KVPVDTLE

-194 DGTILN
+194 DGFVLSGN
-200 GKTFVN
+200 ALVN

-220 VGDKVFASTMNEGD
+220 VGDKVFASTLNDGE

-241 TKSDETT
+241 TKSNETA

-253 KLVNDSQSNLTKTAT
+253 KLVNDSQNSLTKTAT

-280 VLALFPLVLVIG
+280 VLALFPLVLFMG
-292 VYVLNWGWQLSLYR
+292 VYVFNWGWQLSLYR

-349 LSELKAIAFD
+349 LSEIKAIAFD

-365 KGQPIVTDYYFNDDE
+365 KGKPIVTDYYFTDDE
-380 KNIISIIVA
+380 NKLISVVVA

-398 ARAIVEKF
+398 ARAIVERF
-406 STGKELDIKVENKI
+406 TASEELDIKVENKI
-420 GEGVKA
+420 GEGVVA
-426 EYLGDKYSIVKPTAF
+426 EYLGDKYNIAKPTVF
-441 ENINGEFLEEKNR
+441 ENYNNKFFEEKNK

-461 VVFVSKNQQIIGLV
+461 VVFVSKNQEIIGLV

-486 RVIDYFKQKGIYT
+486 RVINYFKQQGIHT
-499 TMITGDSQITGEEV
+499 TMITGDSQTTGKEV

-538 KQELGN
+538 KHELGN
-544 IAMVGDG
+544 VVMVGDG
-551 INDTPSLSTADVGIA
+551 INDTPSLSAADVGIA

-577 ADIVLMN
+577 ADVVLMN

-593 HKISLKMRK
+593 HKMSLKIRK

-610 SMCVIVT
+610 AMCVIIM
-617 LVVLNFLGKMD
+617 LVILNFLGRMD
-628 ITYGVI
+628 ITFGVI
-634 LHEGSTLIVIL
+634 LHEGSTLVVIL

-652 GVNNIVK
+652 GVDN

>member
-1 MFLEGIFKYKKKDE
+1 MSLCNIFKNKKKAE
-15 SCNNI
+15 NYNSV
-20 KAKSHNHNH
+20 KEKGQHVHEHEHNYNH
-29 EHNHNHNH
+29 EHEHS
-37 EHGNSRVIFY
+37 HGNNMVIL
-47 FVGLIAFVL
+47 GLIAFVL
-56 GYIFKDNYKIIS
+56 GYILKDNYSVIS
-68 NSLFIGSVILAGYH
+68 NIIFIGTVVSAGNH
-82 VILEGIADT
+82 IIIEGIVDT
-91 IINSKKEK
+91 IVNSKKEK
-99 KFLPNIHFLMT
+99 KFMPNIHFLMT
-110 LAAIGSIVI
+110 LAAIGSILI

-151 NLLKLNPVHARL
+151 NLLKLNPLNARL

-194 DGTILN
+194 DGIIFSGNTL
-200 GKTFVN
+200 VN

-220 VGDKVFASTMNEGD
+220 VGDKVFASTLNEGE

-241 TKSDETT
+241 TKSDETA

-280 VLALFPLVLVIG
+280 VLALFPLVLLMG
-292 VYVLNWGWQLSLYR
+292 VYVFNWGWQLSLYR

-349 LSELKAIAFD
+349 LSEIKAIAFD

-365 KGQPIVTDYYFNDDE
+365 KGQPIVTDYYFIDDE
-380 KNIISIIVA
+380 NKIINILVA

-398 ARAIVEKF
+398 ARAIVERF
-406 STGKELDIKVENKI
+406 TASKELDIKVENKI
-420 GEGVKA
+420 GEGVEA
-426 EYLGDKYSIVKPTAF
+426 EYLGDKYNIVKPTAF
-441 ENINGEFLEEKNR
+441 ENYNNKFFGEKNK

-461 VVFVSKNQQIIGLV
+461 VVFVAKNQQIIGLV

-486 RVIDYFKQKGIYT
+486 RVINYFKQQGIYT
-499 TMITGDSQITGEEV
+499 TMITGDSQTTGKEV

-538 KQELGN
+538 KHDLGN
-544 IAMVGDG
+544 VAMVGDG
-551 INDTPSLSTADVGIA
+551 INDTPSLSAADVGVA

-577 ADIVLMN
+577 ADVVLMN

-593 HKISLKMRK
+593 HKMSLKMRK

-610 SMCVIVT
+610 AMCVIIM
-617 LVVLNFLGKMD
+617 LVILNFLGKMD

-634 LHEGSTLIVIL
+634 LHEGSTLVVIL

-652 GVNNIVK
+652 GVDN

>member
-1 MFLEGIFKYKKKDE
+1 M
-15 SCNNI
+15 
-20 KAKSHNHNH
+20 
-29 EHNHNHNH
+29 
-37 EHGNSRVIFY
+37 
-47 FVGLIAFVL
+47 
-56 GYIFKDNYKIIS
+56 
-68 NSLFIGSVILAGYH
+68 
-82 VILEGIADT
+82 
-91 IINSKKEK
+91 
-99 KFLPNIHFLMT
+99 
-110 LAAIGSIVI
+110 
-119 GGYEESAMLILIF
+119 
-132 AGAHFLE
+132 
-139 EYVDGKSRKEIT
+139 
-151 NLLKLNPVHARL
+151 
-163 LLKDNTIK
+163 
-171 QISVDKLE
+171 
-179 IGDKLQVLNGDQIPI
+179 
-194 DGTILN
+194 
-200 GKTFVN
+200 VN

-220 VGDKVFASTMNEGD
+220 VGDKVFASTLNDGE

-241 TKSDETT
+241 TKSNETA

-253 KLVNDSQSNLTKTAT
+253 KLVNDSQNSLTKTAT

-280 VLALFPLVLVIG
+280 VLALFPLVLFMG
-292 VYVLNWGWQLSLYR
+292 VYVFNWGWQLSLYR

-349 LSELKAIAFD
+349 LSEIKAIAFD

-365 KGQPIVTDYYFNDDE
+365 KGKPIVTDYYFTDDE
-380 KNIISIIVA
+380 NKLISVVVA

-398 ARAIVEKF
+398 ARAIVERF
-406 STGKELDIKVENKI
+406 TASEELDIKVENKI
-420 GEGVKA
+420 GEGVVA
-426 EYLGDKYSIVKPTAF
+426 EYLGDKYNIAKPTVF
-441 ENINGEFLEEKNR
+441 ENYNNKFFEEKNK

-461 VVFVSKNQQIIGLV
+461 VVFVSKNQEIIGLV

-486 RVIDYFKQKGIYT
+486 RVINYFKQQGIHT
-499 TMITGDSQITGEEV
+499 TMITGDSQTTGKEV

-538 KQELGN
+538 KHELGN
-544 IAMVGDG
+544 VVMVGDG
-551 INDTPSLSTADVGIA
+551 INDTPSLSAADVGIA

-577 ADIVLMN
+577 ADVVLMN

-593 HKISLKMRK
+593 HKMSLKMRK

-610 SMCVIVT
+610 AMCVIIM
-617 LVVLNFLGKMD
+617 LVILNFLGRMD
-628 ITYGVI
+628 ITFGVI
-634 LHEGSTLIVIL
+634 LHEGSTLVVIL

-652 GVNNIVK
+652 GVDN

>member
-20 KAKSHNHNH
+20 KAKGSNH
-29 EHNHNHNH
+29 EHNHNH
-37 EHGNSRVIFY
+37 EHGNSMVIFY

-56 GYIFKDNYKIIS
+56 GYMFKDNYKIIS

-99 KFLPNIHFLMT
+99 KFSPNIHFLMT

-200 GKTFVN
+200 GKTIVN

-610 SMCVIVT
+610 AMCVIVT

-652 GVNNIVK
+652 GVNNLVK

>member
-20 KAKSHNHNH
+20 KA
-29 EHNHNHNH
+29 EGHNHNH
-37 EHGNSRVIFY
+37 EHGNSMVIFY
-47 FVGLIAFVL
+47 FVGLLAFVL
-56 GYIFKDNYKIIS
+56 GYILKDNYKIIS
-68 NSLFIGSVILAGYH
+68 NSLFIGSVIFSGYH
-82 VILEGIADT
+82 VILEGIVDT
-91 IINSKKEK
+91 IVNSKKEK
-99 KFLPNIHFLMT
+99 RFVPNIHFLMT
-110 LAAIGSIVI
+110 LAAIGSIII

-163 LLKDNTIK
+163 LLQDNTIK

-194 DGTILN
+194 DGIILN

-241 TKSDETT
+241 TKPDETT

-337 GILVKGGSYLSV
+337 GILVKGGAYLSV
-349 LSELKAIAFD
+349 LSEIKAIAFD

-365 KGQPIVTDYYFNDDE
+365 KGQPIVTDYYFNEDE
-380 KNIISIIVA
+380 KNIINILVS

-406 STGKELDIKVENKI
+406 TASKKLDIKVENKI
-420 GEGVKA
+420 GEGVEA
-426 EYLGDKYSIVKPTAF
+426 EYLGDKYSIAKPTAF
-441 ENINGEFLEEKNR
+441 KNYNNEFFEEKNK

-461 VVFVSKNQQIIGLV
+461 VVFVSKNQKIVGLV
-475 AFMDVPRDEAK
+475 AFMDIPRDEAK
-486 RVIDYFKQKGIYT
+486 KVINYFNQQGIYT
-499 TMITGDSQITGEEV
+499 TMITGDSQTTGKEV

-528 ENKVSVINRK
+528 ENKVSVINK
-538 KQELGN
+538 KKEELGN
-544 IAMVGDG
+544 VAMVGDG
-551 INDTPSLSTADVGIA
+551 INDTPSLSAADVGIA

-577 ADIVLMN
+577 ADVVLMN
-584 NDLTKLTYA
+584 NDLTKLIYA
-593 HKISLKMRK
+593 HKMSLKMRK

-610 SMCVIVT
+610 AMCVIVM
-617 LVVLNFLGKMD
+617 LVILNFLGKMD
-628 ITYGVI
+628 ITFGVI
-634 LHEGSTLIVIL
+634 LHEGSTLVVIL

-652 GVNNIVK
+652 GVDNIVK

>member
-1 MFLEGIFKYKKKDE
+1 MFLHNILKYKKKSGNYNRVKE
-15 SCNNI
+15 KEYC
-20 KAKSHNHNH
+20 HEH
-29 EHNHNHNH
+29 EHNH
-37 EHGNSRVIFY
+37 GNSIVILY
-47 FVGLIAFVL
+47 FTGLITFVL
-56 GYIFKDNYKIIS
+56 GYILKDSYSAIS
-68 NSLFIGSVILAGYH
+68 NILLIGTVFLAGNH
-82 VILEGIADT
+82 VIIEGIVDT
-91 IINSKKEK
+91 FVNSKKEK
-99 KFLPNIHFLMT
+99 KFMPNIHFLMT
-110 LAAIGSIVI
+110 LAAIGSIII

-151 NLLKLNPVHARL
+151 NLLKLNPLNARL
-163 LLKDNTIK
+163 VLKDNTIK
-171 QISVDKLE
+171 QISVDALE

-194 DGTILN
+194 DGIILSGN
-200 GKTFVN
+200 ALVN

-220 VGDKVFASTMNEGD
+220 IGDKVFASTLNEGE
-234 SFIMEVT
+234 SFIMEIT

-253 KLVNDSQSNLTKTAT
+253 KLVNDSQNNLTKTAT

-280 VLALFPLVLVIG
+280 VLALFPFVLLMG
-292 VYVLNWGWQLSLYR
+292 VYVFNWGWQLSLYR

-349 LSELKAIAFD
+349 LSEIKAIAFD

-365 KGQPIVTDYYFNDDE
+365 KGQPIVTDYYFIDDE
-380 KNIISIIVA
+380 KKMMSILVA

-398 ARAIVEKF
+398 ARAIIEKF
-406 STGKELDIKVENKI
+406 TASKELDIKVENKI
-420 GEGVKA
+420 GEGVEA
-426 EYLGDKYSIVKPTAF
+426 EYLGDKYNIAKPTAF
-441 ENINGEFLEEKNR
+441 ENYNNKFFEEKNK

-486 RVIDYFKQKGIYT
+486 RVISYFKQQGIYT
-499 TMITGDSQITGEEV
+499 TMITGDSQTTGKEV
-513 GKLVGI
+513 GKIVGI

-528 ENKVSVINRK
+528 ENKVSVISRK
-538 KQELGN
+538 KHELGN
-544 IAMVGDG
+544 VAMVGDG
-551 INDTPSLSTADVGIA
+551 INDTPSLSAADVGIA

-577 ADIVLMN
+577 ADVVLMN

-593 HKISLKMRK
+593 HKMSLKMRK

-610 SMCVIVT
+610 AMCVIIM
-617 LVVLNFLGKMD
+617 LVILNFLGKMD
-628 ITYGVI
+628 ITFGVI
-634 LHEGSTLIVIL
+634 LHEGSTLVVIL

-652 GVNNIVK
+652 GVDN

>member
-1 MFLEGIFKYKKKDE
+1 MFLSNIFKIMKKSE
-15 SCNNI
+15 NNNRQNE
-20 KAKSHNHNH
+20 KGHNHNH
-29 EHNHNHNH
+29 DHSHEHNH
-37 EHGNSRVIFY
+37 GNNMVKFY
-47 FVGLIAFVL
+47 LVGLIAFVL
-56 GYIFKDNYKIIS
+56 GYLLKDNYGVIS
-68 NSLFIGSVILAGYH
+68 NILFLGTVIFAGSH
-82 VILEGIADT
+82 VIIEGIVNT
-91 IINSKKEK
+91 IVNSRNEK
-99 KFLPNIHFLMT
+99 KFMPNIHFLMT
-110 LAAIGSIVI
+110 LAAIGSILI

-151 NLLKLNPVHARL
+151 NLLKLNPLNARL
-163 LLKDNTIK
+163 LLKDNAIK
-171 QISVDKLE
+171 KVPVDTLE

-194 DGTILN
+194 DGFVLSGN
-200 GKTFVN
+200 ALVN

-220 VGDKVFASTMNEGD
+220 VGDKVFASTLNDGE

-241 TKSDETT
+241 TKSNETA

-253 KLVNDSQSNLTKTAT
+253 KLVNDSQNSLTKTAT

-280 VLALFPLVLVIG
+280 VLALFPLVLFMG
-292 VYVLNWGWQLSLYR
+292 VYVFNWGWQLSLYR

-349 LSELKAIAFD
+349 LSEIKAIAFD

-365 KGQPIVTDYYFNDDE
+365 KGKPIVTDYCFTDDE
-380 KNIISIIVA
+380 NKLISVVVA

-398 ARAIVEKF
+398 ARAIVERF
-406 STGKELDIKVENKI
+406 TASEELDIKVENKI
-420 GEGVKA
+420 GEGVVA
-426 EYLGDKYSIVKPTAF
+426 EYLGDKYNIAKPTVF
-441 ENINGEFLEEKNR
+441 ENYNNKFFEEKNK

-461 VVFVSKNQQIIGLV
+461 VVFVSKNQEIIGLV

-486 RVIDYFKQKGIYT
+486 RVINYFKQQGIHT
-499 TMITGDSQITGEEV
+499 TMITGDSQTTGKEV

-538 KQELGN
+538 KHELGN
-544 IAMVGDG
+544 VVMVGDG
-551 INDTPSLSTADVGIA
+551 INDTPSLSAADVGIA

-577 ADIVLMN
+577 ADVVLMN

-593 HKISLKMRK
+593 HKMSLKMRK

-610 SMCVIVT
+610 AMCVIIM
-617 LVVLNFLGKMD
+617 LVILNFLGRMD
-628 ITYGVI
+628 ITFGVI
-634 LHEGSTLIVIL
+634 LHEGSTLVVIL

-652 GVNNIVK
+652 GVDN